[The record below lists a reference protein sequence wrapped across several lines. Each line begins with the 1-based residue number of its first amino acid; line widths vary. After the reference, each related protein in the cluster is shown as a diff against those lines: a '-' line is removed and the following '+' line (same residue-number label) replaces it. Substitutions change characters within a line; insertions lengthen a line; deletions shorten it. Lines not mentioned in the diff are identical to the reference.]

1 MAKKT
6 SSLFRDSSSNQKR
19 KKTRQGLG
27 RGTKWGRKGSKRYK
41 KKPKGQ
47 GK

>member
-1 MAKKT
+1 MAAIYGNEEPKKHV
-6 SSLFRDSSSNQKR
+6 

-27 RGTKWGRKGSKRYK
+27 RGTKWGSKGSKRYK
-41 KKPKGQ
+41 KKPRGQ

>member
-1 MAKKT
+1 MSISKGGNYLT
-6 SSLFRDSSSNQKR
+6 NRTI

-27 RGTKWGRKGSKRYK
+27 RGTKWGSKGSKRYK
-41 KKPKGQ
+41 KKPRGQ